1 MTGPL
6 ALHGGGEFQPGDE
19 PFLRAI
25 LERAPRSGGM
35 VRAAVV
41 PLAAARGRPD
51 LAGANG
57 VAALQR
63 VAEEAGIPIEA
74 RVVPVVDRASA
85 GDPRHADALR
95 AATLIHL
102 PGGDPDI
109 IPTLLP
115 GTPALAGLV
124 AAWGSGAV
132 LAGASAGAMAFGS
145 WTWAGEDHGLVP
157 GLALVPAVVV
167 VPHADA
173 TSWPRA
179 LGRYGA
185 IRPTG
190 TGVLGLG
197 ERTAVIVPAESADPW
212 QVVGHGEVRWLA
224 PDQDDPAATAV
235 RRAGET
241 LSPGDRP
248 PGE

>member
-1 MTGPL
+1 MAGPL

-57 VAALQR
+57 VAALER
-63 VAEEAGIPIEA
+63 VAGAAGIPIEA
-74 RVVPVVDRASA
+74 RVVPVLDRASA
-85 GDPRHADALR
+85 ADPGHVDALR

-115 GTPALAGLV
+115 DTPALAGLL
-124 AAWGSGAV
+124 AAWSSGAV

-145 WTWAGEDHGLVP
+145 WTWAGDDAGLVP
-157 GLALVPAVVV
+157 GLALAPGIVV

-179 LGRYGA
+179 LRRSGP
-185 IRPTG
+185 IRPPG
-190 TGVLGLG
+190 TAVLGLG
-197 ERTAVIVPAESADPW
+197 ERTAVIVPSGSGDPW
-212 QVVGHGEVRWLA
+212 RVVGPGEVRWLA
-224 PDQDDPAATAV
+224 ADEDDPAATAV
-235 RRAGET
+235 RRDGEN
-241 LSPGDRP
+241 LSPGDRST
-248 PGE
+248 GA